1 MGNQQMDKEDTHRN
15 AGYRYVLTSSGVYR
29 KMGISEWDH
38 KILTIYA
45 QKYRIPKT
53 TLLHEMIGCAAKC
66 WEEKHNQTIKELE
79 EHNKTLRRIVI
90 AYLRKYGRI
99 KKESMV
105 DELTTLTA
113 QEEIKQPKLKRK
125 KEGDVWWWV

>member
-1 MGNQQMDKEDTHRN
+1 
-15 AGYRYVLTSSGVYR
+15 
-29 KMGISEWDH
+29 
-38 KILTIYA
+38 
-45 QKYRIPKT
+45 
-53 TLLHEMIGCAAKC
+53 MIRCAAKC
-66 WEEKHNQTIKELE
+66 WEEKHVHTIKELE

-125 KEGDVWWWV
+125 KEGNV